1 MLIPLKVMSVVAA
14 FVSDSSIA
22 LSVNISSWF
31 SFLLGYPSILLLS
44 IFYEDDEELMDELLE
59 EPLEELLEE
68 LEGFDELLELDALEE
83 FEELDELLEP
93 EELATC

>member
-22 LSVNISSWF
+22 LSVNISSWS
-31 SFLLGYPSILLLS
+31 SFLLGYPSTLLLS

-59 EPLEELLEE
+59 ELLEE
-68 LEGFDELLELDALEE
+68 LEGLDELLELDI